1 MTEEEL
7 AVFDLLTQPDPVLT
21 DEERETVKAS
31 AKQLLAH
38 LHEKLVQD
46 WRRKVDVTNDVNST
60 IRRVLDE
67 SLPETPY
74 TVDIFQAK
82 VQLVYDHVLTAY
94 GDNGESAYDPR
105 PDHQCQ
111 QAANIDAAPANVS
124 QLDVTK
130 IADDVVARIHA
141 DPTFAAQVAQQLLS
155 GSGSAT
161 DESTWA
167 N

>member
-67 SLPETPY
+67 GLPEAPY
-74 TVDIFQAK
+74 TAGHLHDEGPAR
-82 VQLVYDHVLTAY
+82 LR
-94 GDNGESAYDPR
+94 PR
-105 PDHQCQ
+105 AHR
-111 QAANIDAAPANVS
+111 
-124 QLDVTK
+124 L
-130 IADDVVARIHA
+130 R
-141 DPTFAAQVAQQLLS
+141 
-155 GSGSAT
+155 
-161 DESTWA
+161 
-167 N
+167 